1 MMGLMAVS
9 PRSSRQRYTE
19 YRALLRK
26 RRLALREEKKDGTRG
41 ADGGGRG
48 TDGVTVEGTAKVRLG
63 VARSRHRSRSFWIL
77 LGKFW
82 GLLRGHRTAATLSLG
97 ALTAATLVGLV
108 PVYGTKIVFDSV
120 LHNPPLPV
128 SLPAWAPMPSSPIGL
143 LSAVVIAMILLTFV
157 GQALTVWS
165 RWETTRAAKR
175 VQVSVR
181 KKVFDHA
188 VYLPLHRVYDLKSGG
203 VASILREDAGGVGDL
218 LFSMIYNPWRAIVQV
233 IGSVVILAWTDIRLL
248 LGSIILLPVVWFTH
262 KTWISRIRPLYRDI
276 RATRQD
282 IDAHATE
289 SFGGMRVI
297 RSFSRQ
303 RYESATFTNNNHLM
317 ARQELLAWWWTRGVD
332 IAWSIL
338 IPTATA
344 LLLWYGGIRILQDA
358 ELVKAG
364 KLAQSEALTLGSLVM
379 FMSYLAALLGPIA
392 TLASSATGLQNNL
405 AGLDRVLDLLEEP
418 IEMAPTPGA
427 ISVDRKS
434 VAGRITFKD
443 VSFAYPHIEK
453 KRPNGARHSTE
464 RAESGNGAISG
475 HGESDGHGA
484 AKGPRETPREVLHE
498 VSLEVRPGEMIAL
511 VGPSGAGKTTLCNL
525 VARFYD
531 PSIGSIELDGV
542 DLRKINVESYRRLLG
557 IVEQDTFLFDGSI
570 ADNIAYGR
578 RHATMDQIIHAAKLA
593 NADEFIT
600 QLDKGYDTLIGERG
614 VRLSGG
620 QRQRL
625 TIARALL
632 ADPKILILD
641 EATSN
646 LDTESERLIQSS
658 LRTLMAGRTSF
669 VIAHRLSTIAHA
681 SRILVLE
688 KGRVVEQGRHEELM
702 AVSGRY
708 RSMVELQTQPPAP
721 VGVEDGAGVE
731 GSNQL
736 QETRA

>member
-1 MMGLMAVS
+1 MMALMPVS

-19 YRALLRK
+19 YRALLRQ
-26 RRLALREEKKDGTRG
+26 RRAALREGKKKGAG
-41 ADGGGRG
+41 ADGAMPA
-48 TDGVTVEGTAKVRLG
+48 TGTAKVRLG
-63 VARSRHRSRSFWIL
+63 VERSRLRSRSFWVL
-77 LGKFW
+77 LGEFW
-82 GLLRGHRTAATLSLG
+82 GLLRGHRRATGLSLG
-97 ALTAATLVGLV
+97 ALTTATLVGLV
-108 PVYGTKIVFDSV
+108 PVYGAKIVFDSV

-128 SLPAWAPMPSSPIGL
+128 SLPAWTPVPSSAIGL
-143 LSAVVIAMILLTFV
+143 LSAVVIAMILLTFA

-175 VQVSVR
+175 LQVSVR

-203 VASILREDAGGVGDL
+203 VASILREDAGGIGDL

-233 IGSVVILAWTDIRLL
+233 IGSVAILAWTDIRLL
-248 LGSIILLPVVWFTH
+248 LGSVILLPVVWFTH

-332 IAWSIL
+332 IAWSVL

-344 LLLWYGGIRILQDA
+344 LLLWYGGVRILQDA
-358 ELVKAG
+358 AMVKAG
-364 KLAQSEALTLGSLVM
+364 KLAQSDALTLGSLVM

-392 TLASSATGLQNNL
+392 TLAGSATGLQNNL
-405 AGLDRVLDLLEEP
+405 AGLDRVLDLLGEP
-418 IEMAPTPGA
+418 IEMAPTPDA
-427 ISVDRKS
+427 VSVDRQS
-434 VAGRITFKD
+434 VIGRITFKD

-453 KRPNGARHSTE
+453 KRTSGARYS
-464 RAESGNGAISG
+464 SG
-475 HGESDGHGA
+475 HQSTGSGDGHGA
-484 AKGPRETPREVLHE
+484 AKAPREVLHE
-498 VSLEVRPGEMIAL
+498 VSLDVRPGEMIAL

-531 PSIGSIELDGV
+531 PSSGSIELDGV
-542 DLRKINVESYRRLLG
+542 DLRKINVDSYRRLLG

-578 RHATMDQIIHAAKLA
+578 RHASMEQIIHAAKLA

-669 VIAHRLSTIAHA
+669 VIAHRLSTIANA

-688 KGRVVEQGRHEELM
+688 HGRVVEQGRHEELM

-721 VGVEDGAGVE
+721 METGADGD
-731 GSNQL
+731 GSKQL
-736 QETRA
+736 LGARV